1 MRCAV
6 YSRKS
11 KATDKGESIE
21 AQIDLCKAELTRYH
35 QISPDDI
42 DVYIDEG
49 FSGKNT
55 SRPQFRLMMQKVKAR
70 EYKFVVS
77 YKLDRISRNVCDFA
91 DVYTIMQKAG
101 CDYISVDEKFDTS
114 TPIGRA
120 MMFIASVFAQMERE
134 TIAQRVSDN
143 MLFLAHTGHWL
154 GGKTPAGYVCKRIQ
168 ANPAL
173 GIAKSYSI
181 LTEDDENLPVIKTIY
196 DEYQRTGSIGAVRKY
211 LSRNHIRLNDNER
224 ISDFTIRS
232 ILTNPVYC
240 AADADA
246 YHYFKENGCSIGGTQ
261 GDFDGS
267 FGIIAYNKHLFG
279 DQGISVRPMEDWVI
293 AKSFH
298 KPILPGKDWVAMQE
312 AIITNGKLHPR
323 VQGKLN
329 DVALLSGLLYCKKC
343 GKRMHVQPQ
352 NSGRGK
358 ANTGRFTYLC
368 QTRKNFGLQ
377 ACDMKSIAGKTLD
390 AELLAQLRTFQNPDS
405 DLGARVGRLKEL
417 RKEKKGKEVLAENIR
432 RTIQKKRNQLSKLV
446 DQMIEND
453 FEGEVMASL
462 KEKSSLISNEI
473 GELEAECAK
482 LESDGNE
489 ELDAI
494 EYLQNALSDIASST
508 DDISL
513 PVLRNLVQRAVKRV
527 EWDGETISVFLPGE

>member
-21 AQIDLCKAELTRYH
+21 AQIDMCKSELTRYH
-35 QISPDDI
+35 QIDPGDI

-55 SRPQFRLMMQKVKAR
+55 SRPQFRLMMQKVRAR

-91 DVYTIMQKAG
+91 DVYTVMQKAG

-154 GGKTPAGYVCKRIQ
+154 GGKTPAGYACKRIH
-168 ANPAL
+168 ADPAL

-181 LTEDDENLPVIKTIY
+181 LTEDEETLPVVRMIY
-196 DEYQRTGSIGAVRKY
+196 EEYQRTGSIGAVRKY
-211 LSRNHIRLNDNER
+211 LNRNHMSLNGNER
-224 ISDFTIRS
+224 ISDYSIRS

-246 YHYFKENGCSIGGTQ
+246 YQYFRENGCSIGGTQ

-267 FGIIAYNKHLFG
+267 FGVIAYNRHLFG
-279 DQGISVRPMEDWVI
+279 DQGISVRPIEEWVV
-293 AKSFH
+293 ARSFH
-298 KPILPGKDWVAMQE
+298 KPILSGKEWIAIRE
-312 AIITNGKLHPR
+312 AIIANGKLHPR

-358 ANTGRFTYLC
+358 TDTGRFTYLC
-368 QTRKNFGLQ
+368 QTRKNFGPQ

-390 AELLAQLRTFQNPDS
+390 AELLAQLRTYQNPDS
-405 DLGARVGRLKEL
+405 DLGTRVKRLNVL
-417 RKEKKGKEVLAENIR
+417 CKEKKEKEALAEDIR
-432 RTIQKKRNQLSKLV
+432 RTIQKKRNQLSKIV

-462 KEKSSLISNEI
+462 KEKSSLIGNEI
-473 GELEAECAK
+473 RELEAECAR
-482 LESDGNE
+482 LESDGSRE
-489 ELDAI
+489 MDAI
-494 EYLQNALSDIASST
+494 EYLHRALSDVASST
-508 DDISL
+508 DETSIQ
-513 PVLRNLVQRAVKRV
+513 VLRNLVQRAVKRV
-527 EWDGETISVFLPGE
+527 EWDGETIRVFLPGE